1 MSDRGSVAT
10 AAAASTVATSAAS
23 GMMQDNCTPVS
34 SQQHNQ
40 HVYGSLQNFE
50 IEKQIGQGQFSQV
63 FKARCLVNSKVVAL
77 KRMKAFFAFIF
88 YWKKNEYFIYCYLFL
103 KIYELMD
110 QKAREECYKEIE
122 LLKQLNHPNVIQYL
136 SSFIHDNDLYIVLEL
151 ADAGDLSRMIRVR
164 PNLILFFF
172 FISLKSTD
180 LQT

>member
-10 AAAASTVATSAAS
+10 AAAAASTVAASS

-77 KRMKAFFAFIF
+77 KRMKVFFTFINF
-88 YWKKNEYFIYCYLFL
+88 FTVKQNEYFIYLLF
-103 KIYELMD
+103 Y
-110 QKAREECYKEIE
+110 
-122 LLKQLNHPNVIQYL
+122 
-136 SSFIHDNDLYIVLEL
+136 F
-151 ADAGDLSRMIRVR
+151 
-164 PNLILFFF
+164 
-172 FISLKSTD
+172 
-180 LQT
+180 